1 MFDNG
6 KFINK
11 TKSLLP
17 IYYRDKLFFT
27 RDGGENAGV
36 NVDLS
41 ARCGLECS
49 RCQRQTYYDSNTE
62 IPGHDLT
69 IEEFMKITDMFK
81 TINFCGQLS
90 DPVHNKYFIDILRL
104 CKTKNVGGTIHNA
117 SSLKSKK
124 WYIEAF
130 KAHPD
135 MRWIFG
141 IDGLPK
147 DSCMYRVNQDGEKL
161 FDIML
166 ESKKYL
172 NTIPVWQY
180 IIFSYNENDIDE
192 AKQIA
197 KDNGVKFNLNYS
209 SKWFTEDDPLRP
221 KNKDL
226 SIWSN
231 QYHYSAGNR
240 KERGVK

>member
-11 TKSLLP
+11 SKSLLP

-27 RDGGENAGV
+27 RDSGENPGV

-49 RCQRQTYYDSNTE
+49 RCQRQTYYDNSKE

-69 IEEFMKITDMFK
+69 IEDFMKITDMFK

-117 SSLKSKK
+117 SSLKSKE

-147 DSCMYRVNQDGEKL
+147 DSCMYRINQDGEKL

-166 ESKKYL
+166 ESKKHL
-172 NTIPVWQY
+172 KTIPVWQY

-209 SKWFTEDDPLRP
+209 SKWFTEDDSLRP

-231 QYHYSAGNR
+231 QYN
-240 KERGVK
+240 EV

>member
-11 TKSLLP
+11 SKSLLP

-27 RDGGENAGV
+27 RDSGENPGV

-49 RCQRQTYYDSNTE
+49 RCQRQTYYDNSKE

-69 IEEFMKITDMFK
+69 IEDFMKITDMFK

-117 SSLKSKK
+117 SSLKSKE

-166 ESKKYL
+166 DSKKYL
-172 NTIPVWQY
+172 KTIPVWQY

-231 QYHYSAGNR
+231 QYN
-240 KERGVK
+240 EV

>member
-11 TKSLLP
+11 SKSLLP

-27 RDGGENAGV
+27 RDSGENPGV

-49 RCQRQTYYDSNTE
+49 RCQRQTYYDNSKE

-69 IEEFMKITDMFK
+69 IEDFMKITDMFK

-117 SSLKSKK
+117 SSLKSKE

-166 ESKKYL
+166 DSKKYL
-172 NTIPVWQY
+172 KTIPVWQY

-231 QYHYSAGNR
+231 QYN
-240 KERGVK
+240 EI

>member
-11 TKSLLP
+11 SKSLLP

-27 RDGGENAGV
+27 RDSGENPGV

-49 RCQRQTYYDSNTE
+49 RCQRQTYYDNSKE

-69 IEEFMKITDMFK
+69 IEDFMKITDMFK

-117 SSLKSKK
+117 SSLKSKE

-172 NTIPVWQY
+172 KTIPVWQY

-209 SKWFTEDDPLRP
+209 SKWFTEDDSLRP

-231 QYHYSAGNR
+231 QYN
-240 KERGVK
+240 EV

>member
-11 TKSLLP
+11 SKSLLP

-27 RDGGENAGV
+27 RDSGENPGV

-49 RCQRQTYYDSNTE
+49 RCQRQTYYDNSKE

-69 IEEFMKITDMFK
+69 IEDFMKITDMFK

-117 SSLKSKK
+117 SSLKSKE

-172 NTIPVWQY
+172 KTIPVWQY

-231 QYHYSAGNR
+231 QYN
-240 KERGVK
+240 EI

>member
-11 TKSLLP
+11 SKSLLP

-27 RDGGENAGV
+27 RDSGENPGV

-49 RCQRQTYYDSNTE
+49 RCQRQTYYDNSKE

-69 IEEFMKITDMFK
+69 IEDFMKITDMFK

-117 SSLKSKK
+117 SSLKSKE

-166 ESKKYL
+166 DSKKYL
-172 NTIPVWQY
+172 KTIPVWQY

-209 SKWFTEDDPLRP
+209 SKWFTEDDSLRP

-231 QYHYSAGNR
+231 QYN
-240 KERGVK
+240 EV